1 MHTYIENECMYPE
14 IRKRVPDL
22 EDDILESYEEHHV
35 ADVLVVELAALKP
48 DIIR

>member
-22 EDDILESYEEHHV
+22 EDDILESYEEHDV
-35 ADVLVVELAALKP
+35 AMSSSWNSL
-48 DIIR
+48 R